1 MLFLVCNLNSF
12 AYQIEKNTT
21 TIKAAEAATI
31 DTWAIFNLLLD
42 VPSFHSISSSE
53 CKQKACAYEFILQ
66 LINLY
71 FSFDLG
77 RSGGR

>member
-1 MLFLVCNLNSF
+1 MCYFWCSVNSF

-21 TIKAAEAATI
+21 TIKAAEVAAI
-31 DTWAIFNLLLD
+31 DTWAIFNLLD
-42 VPSFHSISSSE
+42 VPSFHSLSSNE

-66 LINLY
+66 FINIS

-77 RSGGR
+77 RSGAR